1 MVVIVMGV
9 SGAGKTLIGQKLALH
24 LSVPF
29 YDADNFHPADNILKM
44 HNGMP
49 LTDRD
54 REPWLKSL
62 GENIQEWNRGQ
73 GAVLACSALKK
84 IYRDQLRSASKEVVF
99 VYLKGVKSLIAERLE
114 LRKGH
119 FFDSSLLDSQFEA
132 LEEPPDAITVSID
145 RPPDDIVKT
154 IIEELDM

>member
-29 YDADNFHPADNILKM
+29 YDADNFHPEDNIRKM
-44 HNGMP
+44 HEGVP
-49 LTDRD
+49 LTDVD
-54 REPWLKSL
+54 RKPWLEFL
-62 GENIQEWNRGQ
+62 GKNIQEWNHGQ

-84 IYRDQLRSASKEVVF
+84 IYRDQLRAVSAEVIF

-114 LRKGH
+114 HRKGH
-119 FFDSSLLDSQFEA
+119 FFDPSLLDSQFET
-132 LEEPPDAITVSID
+132 LEEPPDAITITID
-145 RPPDDIVKT
+145 RTPEDIVKA
-154 IIEELDM
+154 IIRELR